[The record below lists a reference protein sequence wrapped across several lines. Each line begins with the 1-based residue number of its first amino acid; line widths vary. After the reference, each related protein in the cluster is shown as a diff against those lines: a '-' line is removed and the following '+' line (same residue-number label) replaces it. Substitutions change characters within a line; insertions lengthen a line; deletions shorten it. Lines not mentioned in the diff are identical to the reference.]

1 MKRVDSFKSL
11 NALLGVYG
19 VKTSLLMSN
28 QDYWTVAKA
37 LWDKIDEFKGAT
49 LDDLQKQIKAMKL
62 KERRRQAIN
71 NAHRVP
77 SHFFSTANKHQ
88 AKIREHHKRVQQARE
103 KAQ

>member
-37 LWDKIDEFKGAT
+37 LWPKINEFKGAT

-62 KERRRQAIN
+62 KDRRRQAIN
-71 NAHRVP
+71 NAHQVP
-77 SHFFSTANKHQ
+77 SVFFSSANKHQ
-88 AKIREHHKRVQQARE
+88 AKLREHHKRVQQAKER
-103 KAQ
+103 AA